1 MEVFASDDYLSW
13 INELKDRAGRSRV
26 LIRVDRLIHGNP
38 GLHRNL
44 TEGVS
49 ELKIDVGPG
58 YRIYYSFR
66 GGKLLLLL
74 GGGAKSTQNKDIEK
88 ALELNRLFKDFS
100 KLHKHGH
107 LRILNP
113 ESWLLMTLQTISAR
127 LKRWRHILTYGL
139 MNSRMTCLG

>member
-58 YRIYYSFR
+58 YRVYYSFR

-74 GGGAKSTQNKDIEK
+74 GGGAKSAQNKDIEK

-100 KLHKHGH
+100 
-107 LRILNP
+107 
-113 ESWLLMTLQTISAR
+113 
-127 LKRWRHILTYGL
+127 
-139 MNSRMTCLG
+139 

>member
-13 INELKDRAGRSRV
+13 INDLKDRAARSRV
-26 LIRVDRLIHGNP
+26 LMRVDRLIHGNP

-58 YRIYYSFR
+58 YRVYYSLR
-66 GGKLLLLL
+66 GDKLLLLL
-74 GGGAKSTQNKDIEK
+74 GGGTKSTQNKDIEK

-100 KLHKHGH
+100 
-107 LRILNP
+107 
-113 ESWLLMTLQTISAR
+113 Q
-127 LKRWRHILTYGL
+127 
-139 MNSRMTCLG
+139 